1 MKTIK
6 SILFISV
13 FTLLIVSCSSKKIM
27 FTQTLRNQ
35 VERHGLDVKDIQFYN
50 SKDIV
55 LQRNSNTDSARIEGG
70 RISFEKGKVVEIVTI
85 KKETPGVCVNLT
97 GSTLD
102 ISFEDDDN
110 KKLIFKRNSDQYELS
125 AMSFDGPYGRVIYDS
140 ISYYFDASNR
150 KSVYLKVQKEDVS
163 KYDQKTRTASG
174 RQVNN

>member
-1 MKTIK
+1 
-6 SILFISV
+6 
-13 FTLLIVSCSSKKIM
+13 M

-35 VERHGLDVKDIQFYN
+35 VERHGLNVKDIQFYN

-110 KKLIFKRNSDQYELS
+110 KKLVFKRNSDQYEL
-125 AMSFDGPYGRVIYDS
+125 AALSFDGPYGRVIYDS

-163 KYDQKTRTASG
+163 KYDQKVRTAPG

>member
-1 MKTIK
+1 
-6 SILFISV
+6 
-13 FTLLIVSCSSKKIM
+13 M

-35 VERHGLDVKDIQFYN
+35 VEKHGLDIKDIQFYN

-55 LQRNSNTDSARIEGG
+55 LQRNSSTDSTRIEDG
-70 RISFEKGKVVEIVTI
+70 RISFEKGKVVEIITI

-110 KKLIFKRNSDQYELS
+110 KKLIFKRNSEQYELS
-125 AMSFDGPYGRVIYDS
+125 AIAFDGPYGRVLYDS
-140 ISYYFDASNR
+140 AFFYFEAN
-150 KSVYLKVQKEDVS
+150 KKTPIYLKVQKEDVS

-174 RQVNN
+174 RQVSNESF